1 METIGWLS
9 ILPPVVAIAL
19 AIKTREVYISLAI
32 FVWLGWT
39 IMNPFSI
46 RIGSFDL
53 PLWNPV
59 VGLVDGVNTFLAAIT
74 SPGNARTLLFSALIG
89 GIITLTQAS
98 GGMAGFINWVER
110 RRLGQNRRTVRL
122 FAIGTSMSLFL
133 ESNFGLLVAG
143 SVSRPLFDRAKIS
156 REKLSYI
163 LDATCA
169 PKQLLIPIN
178 AWGAYIVTLLVAQN
192 VAEPNRVLL
201 SALTLN
207 FYAILSIILV
217 VFVALTD
224 WNIGPMREAER
235 RMREEGKLLRD
246 GAEPMMSS
254 DVSMLAAKEGVPQRA
269 VNMLLPVIAMVATVP
284 LVLWIT
290 GDGEM
295 LQGSGS
301 DAVLWGVIV
310 GILLAAVMY
319 RVQGIMT
326 FREVTAYTIKGIQG
340 LTPVVIVLALAF
352 SIAGTQ
358 QALGTGVWLAQV
370 AQAGVNPGFVPA
382 IVFVLACI
390 MAFSTG
396 TSWGTF
402 AIMIPIV
409 VPMAELLNL
418 HLGLTLAAALGGGI
432 FGDHCSP
439 ISDSTIVASMA
450 SATDH
455 IDHVRTQLP
464 YALLAATGAL
474 ALFLGVGFML

>member
-1 METIGWLS
+1 ML
-9 ILPPVVAIAL
+9 
-19 AIKTREVYISLAI
+19 
-32 FVWLGWT
+32 
-39 IMNPFSI
+39 
-46 RIGSFDL
+46 
-53 PLWNPV
+53 
-59 VGLVDGVNTFLAAIT
+59 
-74 SPGNARTLLFSALIG
+74 
-89 GIITLTQAS
+89 
-98 GGMAGFINWVER
+98 
-110 RRLGQNRRTVRL
+110 
-122 FAIGTSMSLFL
+122 LFL

-143 SVSRPLFDRAKIS
+143 AVSRPLFDRAKIS

-178 AWGAYIVTLLVAQN
+178 AWGAYIIALLAAQG
-192 VAEPNRVLL
+192 VQEPNRVLI
-201 SALTLN
+201 SALSLN
-207 FYAILSIILV
+207 FYAMLAIVLV
-217 VFVALTD
+217 VFVAFTD

-235 RMREEGKLLRD
+235 RIREEGKLLRD

-254 DVSMLAAKEGVPQRA
+254 DVAMLPAKEGVPLRA
-269 VNMLLPVIAMVATVP
+269 VNMLLPIIAMVTTVP
-284 LVLWIT
+284 VVLWIT
-290 GDGEM
+290 GDGVI
-295 LQGSGS
+295 LNGSGA

-319 RVQGIMT
+319 RAQGIMT
-326 FREVTAYTIKGIQG
+326 FREVTEYTIKGIQG
-340 LTPVVIVLALAF
+340 LMPVVIVLSLAF
-352 SIAGTQ
+352 AIAGTQ

-370 AQAGVNPGFVPA
+370 AQANVNPGFIPA
-382 IVFVLACI
+382 IIFLLACI

-409 VPMAELLNL
+409 IPMAELLDL
-418 HLGLTLAAALGGGI
+418 HVGLTLAAALGGGI

-464 YALLAATGAL
+464 YALIAASGAL
-474 ALFLGVGFML
+474 VLFLGAGFIL

>member
-1 METIGWLS
+1 MQTIGWLS

-19 AIKTREVYISLAI
+19 AIKTREVYISLAL

-39 IMNPFSI
+39 ILNS
-46 RIGSFDL
+46 
-53 PLWNPV
+53 WNPV
-59 VGLVDGVNTFLAAIT
+59 VGLVEGVNTFLAAIT

-98 GGMAGFINWVER
+98 GGMAGFIRWVEQ
-110 RRLGQNRRTVRL
+110 RRLGQSRRTVRL
-122 FAIGTSMSLFL
+122 FGIGTSMLLFL

-143 SVSRPLFDRAKIS
+143 AVSRPLFDRAKIS

-178 AWGAYIVTLLVAQN
+178 AWGAYIVTLLAAQG
-192 VAEPNRVLL
+192 VQEPNRVLI
-201 SALTLN
+201 SALSVN
-207 FYAILSIILV
+207 FYAILALILV
-217 VFVALTD
+217 FFVGVTD

-235 RMREEGKLLRD
+235 RVRKEGKLLRD

-254 DVSMLAAKEGVPQRA
+254 DVAMLAAKEGVPLRA
-269 VNMLLPVIAMVATVP
+269 VNMLFPIAAMVMTVP
-284 LVLWIT
+284 IVLWIT
-290 GDGEM
+290 GDGEI
-295 LQGSGS
+295 LSGSGT

-310 GILLAAVMY
+310 GILLGAVMY
-319 RVQGIMT
+319 RAQGIMT
-326 FREVTAYTIKGIQG
+326 LREVTDYTIKGIQG

-352 SIAGTQ
+352 AIAGTQ

-370 AQAGVNPGFVPA
+370 AQANVNPGFVPA
-382 IVFVLACI
+382 IIFILACI

-409 VPMAELLNL
+409 EPMATLLDL

-450 SATDH
+450 SASDH

-464 YALLAATGAL
+464 YALLAASGAL
-474 ALFLGVGFML
+474 VLFLGAGFIL

>member
-1 METIGWLS
+1 MQTIGWLS

-19 AIKTREVYISLAI
+19 AIKTREVYISLAL

-39 IMNPFSI
+39 ILNS
-46 RIGSFDL
+46 
-53 PLWNPV
+53 WNPV
-59 VGLVDGVNTFLAAIT
+59 VGLVEGVNTFLAAIT

-98 GGMAGFINWVER
+98 GGMAGFIRWVEQ
-110 RRLGQNRRTVRL
+110 RRLGQSRRTVRL
-122 FAIGTSMSLFL
+122 FGIGTSMLLFL

-143 SVSRPLFDRAKIS
+143 AVSRPLFDRAKIS

-178 AWGAYIVTLLVAQN
+178 AWGAYIVTLLAAQG
-192 VAEPNRVLL
+192 VQEPNRVLI
-201 SALTLN
+201 SALSVN
-207 FYAILSIILV
+207 FYAILAIILV
-217 VFVALTD
+217 FFVGVTD

-235 RMREEGKLLRD
+235 RVRKEGKLLRD

-254 DVSMLAAKEGVPQRA
+254 DVAMLAAKEGVPLRA
-269 VNMLLPVIAMVATVP
+269 VNMLFPIAAMVMTVP
-284 LVLWIT
+284 IVLWIT
-290 GDGEM
+290 GDGEI
-295 LQGSGS
+295 LSGSGT

-310 GILLAAVMY
+310 GILLGAVMY
-319 RVQGIMT
+319 RAQGIMT
-326 FREVTAYTIKGIQG
+326 LREVTDYTIKGIQG

-352 SIAGTQ
+352 AIAGTQ

-370 AQAGVNPGFVPA
+370 AQANVNPGFVPA
-382 IVFVLACI
+382 IIFILACI

-409 VPMAELLNL
+409 EPMATLLDL

-450 SATDH
+450 SASDH

-464 YALLAATGAL
+464 YALLAASGAL
-474 ALFLGVGFML
+474 VLFLGAGFIL

>member
-1 METIGWLS
+1 MC
-9 ILPPVVAIAL
+9 
-19 AIKTREVYISLAI
+19 
-32 FVWLGWT
+32 
-39 IMNPFSI
+39 
-46 RIGSFDL
+46 
-53 PLWNPV
+53 
-59 VGLVDGVNTFLAAIT
+59 
-74 SPGNARTLLFSALIG
+74 
-89 GIITLTQAS
+89 TQAAS
-98 GGMAGFINWVER
+98 HPDQ
-110 RRLGQNRRTVRL
+110 RL
-122 FAIGTSMSLFL
+122 
-133 ESNFGLLVAG
+133 
-143 SVSRPLFDRAKIS
+143 
-156 REKLSYI
+156 
-163 LDATCA
+163 
-169 PKQLLIPIN
+169 
-178 AWGAYIVTLLVAQN
+178 GAYIVTLLVAQN

-201 SALTLN
+201 SALSLN

-235 RMREEGKLLRD
+235 RIREEGKLLRD

-254 DVSMLAAKEGVPQRA
+254 DVSMLAAKEGVPHRA

-284 LVLWIT
+284 MVLWIT
-290 GDGEM
+290 GNGEM

-319 RVQGIMT
+319 RAQGIMT
-326 FREVTAYTIKGIQG
+326 FREVTNYTIKGIQG

-370 AQAGVNPGFVPA
+370 AQEGVNPGFVPA
-382 IVFVLACI
+382 IIFVLACI

-409 VPMAELLNL
+409 VPMAELLDL

-464 YALLAATGAL
+464 YALLAASGAL
-474 ALFLGVGFML
+474 VLFLGVGFIPVASPAGSCSRPVRDPRYPSTAFYRPSRKISPPPSPPEKTSRSPSPSMSTRDGVE

>member
-1 METIGWLS
+1 
-9 ILPPVVAIAL
+9 
-19 AIKTREVYISLAI
+19 
-32 FVWLGWT
+32 
-39 IMNPFSI
+39 
-46 RIGSFDL
+46 
-53 PLWNPV
+53 
-59 VGLVDGVNTFLAAIT
+59 
-74 SPGNARTLLFSALIG
+74 
-89 GIITLTQAS
+89 
-98 GGMAGFINWVER
+98 
-110 RRLGQNRRTVRL
+110 
-122 FAIGTSMSLFL
+122 
-133 ESNFGLLVAG
+133 
-143 SVSRPLFDRAKIS
+143 
-156 REKLSYI
+156 
-163 LDATCA
+163 
-169 PKQLLIPIN
+169 
-178 AWGAYIVTLLVAQN
+178 
-192 VAEPNRVLL
+192 VLL

-235 RMREEGKLLRD
+235 RVREEGKLLRD

-254 DVSMLAAKEGVPQRA
+254 DVSMLAAKEGVPRRA
-269 VNMLLPVIAMVATVP
+269 VNLLLPIIAMVATVP
-284 LVLWIT
+284 LVLWLT
-290 GDGEM
+290 GDGEPQATNLDRM
-295 LQGSGS
+295 LAGSGS

-310 GILLAAVMY
+310 GILFASVMY
-319 RVQGIMT
+319 RAQGIMS
-326 FREVTAYTIKGIQG
+326 FKEVTAYTIKGIQG

-352 SIAGTQ
+352 SISGTQ
-358 QALGTGVWLAQV
+358 RALGTGVWLAQV
-370 AQAGVNPGFVPA
+370 AEAGLNPGFVPA

-409 VPMAELLNL
+409 VPMAELLDL

-464 YALLAATGAL
+464 YALLAAAGAL
-474 ALFLGVGFML
+474 VLFLGMGFVS

>member
-19 AIKTREVYISLAI
+19 AIKPREVYISLAT
-32 FVWLGWT
+32 FGCLGWT
-39 IMNPFSI
+39 IMNS
-46 RIGSFDL
+46 
-53 PLWNPV
+53 WNPI

-74 SPGNARTLLFSALIG
+74 SPGNARTLVFSALIG

-98 GGMAGFINWVER
+98 GGMEGFISWVER

-122 FAIGTSMSLFL
+122 FAIGTSMCLFL

-143 SVSRPLFDRAKIS
+143 SVSRPLFDRSKIS

-235 RMREEGKLLRD
+235 RIQEEGKLLRD

-254 DVSMLAAKEGVPQRA
+254 DVSMLAAKEGVPHRA

-284 LVLWIT
+284 IVLWIT

-326 FREVTAYTIKGIQG
+326 FREVTDYTIKGIQG

-352 SIAGTQ
+352 TIAGTQ

-370 AQAGVNPGFVPA
+370 AEAGVNPGFVPA

-409 VPMAELLNL
+409 VPMAELLEL

-464 YALLAATGAL
+464 YALLAASAAL
-474 ALFLGVGFML
+474 VLFLGVGFVL

>member
-1 METIGWLS
+1 VETIGWLS

-39 IMNPFSI
+39 IMNS
-46 RIGSFDL
+46 
-53 PLWNPV
+53 WNPI

-74 SPGNARTLLFSALIG
+74 SPGNARTLVFSALIG

-98 GGMAGFINWVER
+98 GGMEGFGNWVER
-110 RRLGQNRRTVRL
+110 KRLGQSRRTVRL
-122 FAIGTSMSLFL
+122 FAIGTSMCLFL

-178 AWGAYIVTLLVAQN
+178 AWGAYIVTLLAAQN
-192 VAEPNRVLL
+192 VAEPNRVLI

-207 FYAILSIILV
+207 FYAILAIILV
-217 VFVALTD
+217 VFVAVTD
-224 WNIGPMREAER
+224 WDIGPMREAER
-235 RMREEGKLLRD
+235 RIREEGKLLRD

-254 DVSMLAAKEGVPQRA
+254 DVSMLVAKEGVPQRA
-269 VNMLLPVIAMVATVP
+269 LNMLLPVIAMVATVP

-295 LQGSGS
+295 LRGSGS

-310 GILLAAVMY
+310 GILLGALMY

-326 FREVTAYTIKGIQG
+326 FREVTDYTIKGIQG

-370 AQAGVNPGFVPA
+370 AEANVNPGFVPA
-382 IVFVLACI
+382 IVFVLAGI

-409 VPMAELLNL
+409 VPMAELLDL

-450 SATDH
+450 SASDH

-464 YALLAATGAL
+464 YALLAAAGAL
-474 ALFLGVGFML
+474 VLFLGVGFVL

>member
-39 IMNPFSI
+39 IMNS
-46 RIGSFDL
+46 
-53 PLWNPV
+53 WNPV

-98 GGMAGFINWVER
+98 GGMEGFIDWVER
-110 RRLGQNRRTVRL
+110 KRFGQNRRTVRL

-163 LDATCA
+163 PDATCA

-235 RMREEGKLLRD
+235 RIREEGKLLRD

-254 DVSMLAAKEGVPQRA
+254 DVSMLAAKEGVPRRA
-269 VNMLLPVIAMVATVP
+269 VNLLLPIIAMVATVP
-284 LVLWIT
+284 LVLWLT
-290 GDGEM
+290 GEGEAQATNLDRM
-295 LQGSGS
+295 LAGSGS

-310 GILLAAVMY
+310 GILLASVMY
-319 RVQGIMT
+319 RAQGIMT
-326 FREVTAYTIKGIQG
+326 FREVTNYTIKGIQG

-352 SIAGTQ
+352 AIAGTQ

-370 AQAGVNPGFVPA
+370 AEEGVNPGFVPA
-382 IVFVLACI
+382 IIFVLACI

-409 VPMAELLNL
+409 VPMAELLDL

-464 YALLAATGAL
+464 YALLAASGAL
-474 ALFLGVGFML
+474 VLFLGAGFMM

>member
-9 ILPPVVAIAL
+9 ILPPIVAIAL
-19 AIKTREVYISLAI
+19 AIKTREVYISLGL

-39 IMNPFSI
+39 ILNS
-46 RIGSFDL
+46 
-53 PLWNPV
+53 WNPV
-59 VGLVDGVNTFLAAIT
+59 IGLIAGVNTFLDAIT
-74 SPGNARTLLFSALIG
+74 SPGNARMLFFSALIG
-89 GIITLTQAS
+89 GIITLTQRS
-98 GGMAGFINWVER
+98 GGMEGFIRWVEGR
-110 RRLGQNRRTVRL
+110 HLGENRRTVS
-122 FAIGTSMSLFL
+122 FFGIGTSMLLFL

-143 SVSRPLFDRAKIS
+143 AVSRPLFDRAKIS

-178 AWGAYIVTLLVAQN
+178 AWGAYIIALLAAQG
-192 VAEPNRVLL
+192 VQEPNRVLV
-201 SALTLN
+201 SALSLN
-207 FYAILSIILV
+207 FYAMLAIILV
-217 VFVALTD
+217 VFVAFTD

-235 RMREEGKLLRD
+235 RVREEGKLLRD

-254 DVSMLAAKEGVPQRA
+254 DVAMLPAKEGVPLRA
-269 VNMLLPVIAMVATVP
+269 RNMLLPIIAMVTTVP
-284 LVLWIT
+284 VVLWIT
-290 GDGEM
+290 GDGVI
-295 LQGSGS
+295 LSGSGA

-319 RVQGIMT
+319 RAQGIMT
-326 FREVTAYTIKGIQG
+326 FREVTEYTIKGIQG
-340 LTPVVIVLALAF
+340 LMPVVIVLSLAF
-352 SIAGTQ
+352 AIAGTQ

-370 AQAGVNPGFVPA
+370 AQANVNPGFVPA
-382 IVFVLACI
+382 IIFLLGCI

-409 VPMAELLNL
+409 IPMAELLDL
-418 HLGLTLAAALGGGI
+418 HVGLTLAAALGGGI

-464 YALLAATGAL
+464 YALIAASGAL
-474 ALFLGVGFML
+474 VLFLGAGFVL

>member
-9 ILPPVVAIAL
+9 ILPPIVAIAL
-19 AIKTREVYISLAI
+19 AIKTREVYISLAL

-39 IMNPFSI
+39 ILNS
-46 RIGSFDL
+46 
-53 PLWNPV
+53 WNPV
-59 VGLVDGVNTFLAAIT
+59 VGLVEGVNMFLSAIT
-74 SPGNARTLLFSALIG
+74 EPGNARTLLFSALIG

-98 GGMAGFINWVER
+98 GGMAGFIQRVEEK
-110 RRLGQNRRTVRL
+110 RLGKSRRTVSL
-122 FAIGTSMSLFL
+122 FAIGTSMVLFL

-143 SVSRPLFDRAKIS
+143 SVSRPLFDRARIS

-178 AWGAYIVTLLVAQN
+178 AWGAYIVTLLAAQS
-192 VAEPNRVLL
+192 VPEPNRVLL

-207 FYAILSIILV
+207 FYAILAILLV
-217 VFVALTD
+217 VFVAITD

-235 RMREEGKLLRD
+235 RIREEGKLLRD

-254 DVSMLAAKEGVPQRA
+254 DVSMLEAKAGVPKRA
-269 VNMLLPVIAMVATVP
+269 INMLLPVVGMVATVP
-284 LVLWIT
+284 VVLWIT
-290 GDGEM
+290 GDGSI
-295 LQGSGS
+295 LSGSGS

-310 GILLAAVMY
+310 GILLAAIMY
-319 RVQGIMT
+319 RLQGIMT
-326 FREVTAYTIKGIQG
+326 LREVTDYTIKGIQG

-358 QALGTGVWLAQV
+358 RALGTGVWLAQV
-370 AQAGVNPGFVPA
+370 AQASVNPGFVPA

-409 VPMAELLNL
+409 VPMAALLDL

-464 YALLAATGAL
+464 YALIAAAGAL
-474 ALFLGVGFML
+474 VLFLGAGFVL

>member
-1 METIGWLS
+1 MQTIGWLS

-19 AIKTREVYISLAI
+19 AIKTREVYISLAL

-39 IMNPFSI
+39 ILNS
-46 RIGSFDL
+46 
-53 PLWNPV
+53 WNPV
-59 VGLVDGVNTFLAAIT
+59 VGLVEGVNTFLAAIT

-98 GGMAGFINWVER
+98 GGMAGFIRWVEQ
-110 RRLGQNRRTVRL
+110 RRLGQSRRTVRL
-122 FAIGTSMSLFL
+122 FGIGTSMLLFL

-143 SVSRPLFDRAKIS
+143 AVSRPLFDRAKIS

-178 AWGAYIVTLLVAQN
+178 AWGAYIVTLLAAQG
-192 VAEPNRVLL
+192 VQEPNRVLI
-201 SALTLN
+201 SALSVN
-207 FYAILSIILV
+207 FYAILAIILV
-217 VFVALTD
+217 FFVGVTD

-235 RMREEGKLLRD
+235 RVREEGKLLRD

-254 DVSMLAAKEGVPQRA
+254 DVAMLAAKEGVPLRA
-269 VNMLLPVIAMVATVP
+269 VNMLLPIVAMVTTVP
-284 LVLWIT
+284 IVLWIT
-290 GDGEM
+290 GDGEI
-295 LQGSGS
+295 LSGSGT

-310 GILLAAVMY
+310 GILLGAAMY
-319 RVQGIMT
+319 RAQGIMT
-326 FREVTAYTIKGIQG
+326 LREVTDYTIKGIQG

-352 SIAGTQ
+352 AIAGTQ

-370 AQAGVNPGFVPA
+370 AQANVNPGFVPA
-382 IVFVLACI
+382 ITFILACI

-409 VPMAELLNL
+409 EPMATLLDL

-450 SATDH
+450 SASDH

-464 YALLAATGAL
+464 YALLAASGAL
-474 ALFLGVGFML
+474 VLFLGAGFIL

>member
-19 AIKTREVYISLAI
+19 AIKTREVYISLAL

-39 IMNPFSI
+39 ILNS
-46 RIGSFDL
+46 
-53 PLWNPV
+53 WNPIL
-59 VGLVDGVNTFLAAIT
+59 GLVEGVNTFMAAIT

-89 GIITLTQAS
+89 AIITLTQAS
-98 GGMAGFINWVER
+98 GGMEGFISWVEER
-110 RRLGQNRRTVRL
+110 QLAKSRRTVRL
-122 FAIGTSMSLFL
+122 FGIGTSMVLFL

-143 SVSRPLFDRAKIS
+143 AVSRPLFDRAKVS

-178 AWGAYIVTLLVAQN
+178 AWGAYIVTLLAAQS
-192 VAEPNRVLL
+192 VPEPNRVLI

-207 FYAILSIILV
+207 FYAILAIILV
-217 VFVALTD
+217 FFVGVTD

-235 RMREEGKLLRD
+235 RVREEGKLLRD
-246 GAEPMMSS
+246 GAEPMMAS
-254 DVSMLAAKEGVPQRA
+254 DVSMLAAKEGVPKRA
-269 VNMLLPVIAMVATVP
+269 VNMLLPIIAMVATVP
-284 LVLWIT
+284 YVLWLT
-290 GDGEM
+290 GDGVI
-295 LQGSGS
+295 LNGSGS

-310 GILLAAVMY
+310 GILLGAVMY
-319 RVQGIMT
+319 RLQGIMT
-326 FREVTAYTIKGIQG
+326 FREVTSYTIKGIQG

-352 SIAGTQ
+352 TIAGTQ

-370 AQAGVNPGFVPA
+370 AEASVNPGFVPA
-382 IVFVLACI
+382 ILFVIACI

-409 VPMAELLNL
+409 VPMAELLEL
-418 HLGLTLAAALGGGI
+418 HLGLALAAALGGGI

-455 IDHVRTQLP
+455 IDHVQTQLP
-464 YALLAATGAL
+464 YALLAAAGAL
-474 ALFLGVGFML
+474 MLFLGVGFVL

>member
-19 AIKTREVYISLAI
+19 AIKTREVYISLAL

-39 IMNPFSI
+39 ILNS
-46 RIGSFDL
+46 
-53 PLWNPV
+53 WNPV
-59 VGLVDGVNTFLAAIT
+59 VGLVVGVNTFLDAIT

-98 GGMAGFINWVER
+98 GGMEGFIRWVEQ
-110 RRLGQNRRTVRL
+110 RRLGESRRTVRL
-122 FAIGTSMSLFL
+122 FGIGTSMLLFL
-133 ESNFGLLVAG
+133 ESNFGLLVTGA
-143 SVSRPLFDRAKIS
+143 VSRPLFDRAKIS

-178 AWGAYIVTLLVAQN
+178 AWGAYIVTLLAAQGVAD
-192 VAEPNRVLL
+192 PNRVLI
-201 SALTLN
+201 SALSVN
-207 FYAILSIILV
+207 FYAILAIILV
-217 VFVALTD
+217 VFVAVTD

-235 RMREEGKLLRD
+235 RVREEGKLLRD

-254 DVSMLAAKEGVPQRA
+254 DVAMLAAKEGVPLRA
-269 VNMLLPVIAMVATVP
+269 MNMLLPIVAMVATVP
-284 LVLWIT
+284 TVLWIT
-290 GDGEM
+290 GDGVI
-295 LQGSGS
+295 LNGSGS

-319 RVQGIMT
+319 RAQGIMT
-326 FREVTAYTIKGIQG
+326 LREVTEYTIKGIQG

-370 AQAGVNPGFVPA
+370 AQANVNSGFVPA

-409 VPMAELLNL
+409 VPMAELLDL
-418 HLGLTLAAALGGGI
+418 HVGLTLAAALGGGI

-439 ISDSTIVASMA
+439 ISDSTIVASLA
-450 SATDH
+450 SASDH

-464 YALLAATGAL
+464 YALLAAGGAL
-474 ALFLGVGFML
+474 VLYLGAGFIL

>member
-1 METIGWLS
+1 
-9 ILPPVVAIAL
+9 
-19 AIKTREVYISLAI
+19 
-32 FVWLGWT
+32 
-39 IMNPFSI
+39 
-46 RIGSFDL
+46 
-53 PLWNPV
+53 
-59 VGLVDGVNTFLAAIT
+59 
-74 SPGNARTLLFSALIG
+74 
-89 GIITLTQAS
+89 
-98 GGMAGFINWVER
+98 
-110 RRLGQNRRTVRL
+110 
-122 FAIGTSMSLFL
+122 
-133 ESNFGLLVAG
+133 
-143 SVSRPLFDRAKIS
+143 
-156 REKLSYI
+156 
-163 LDATCA
+163 
-169 PKQLLIPIN
+169 
-178 AWGAYIVTLLVAQN
+178 
-192 VAEPNRVLL
+192 
-201 SALTLN
+201 
-207 FYAILSIILV
+207 
-217 VFVALTD
+217 
-224 WNIGPMREAER
+224 
-235 RMREEGKLLRD
+235 
-246 GAEPMMSS
+246 
-254 DVSMLAAKEGVPQRA
+254 
-269 VNMLLPVIAMVATVP
+269 MLLPVIAMVATVP

-319 RVQGIMT
+319 RAQGIMT
-326 FREVTAYTIKGIQG
+326 FKEVTQYTIKGIQG

-409 VPMAELLNL
+409 VPMAELLDL

-464 YALLAATGAL
+464 YALLAAAGAL